1 MTDAASQTQPAAL
14 QTTRQNVA
22 DARRWVIKIGSA
34 VLTDNG
40 QGLSKTFIA
49 QLAQDVVSLRER
61 GCEVI
66 LVSSGAVAAGLA
78 RLGISE
84 RPSAL
89 DELQAAAAVG
99 QSSLVQAYE
108 AAFAPAGFLCA
119 QILLS
124 HDDVKSRDRYLNAR
138 ATLQTLLS
146 QGVIPIVNENDT
158 VVTDEIR
165 FGDNDTL
172 AALVANLID
181 ADALL
186 MLTDQQG
193 LFDAD
198 PRAHADAHL
207 VEETDAHNT
216 ALDAMVSEGS
226 TLGRGGMVSKLRAAR
241 LAARSGTVSIIADG
255 RDPSSVTG
263 ATQGLAVGT
272 LFTTAQQPQPARKQ
286 WLASLLY
293 PRGELVLDDGA
304 CRVITTS
311 GRSLLPV
318 GVKSVSGE
326 FTRGDLV
333 RCVNADGEEIARGLI
348 NYGSEDAQRL
358 LGRSSADIEA
368 VLGFGGDEELIH
380 RDNLITVR

>member
-1 MTDAASQTQPAAL
+1 MSEAASHTQPATIE
-14 QTTRQNVA
+14 TTRQGVA

-40 QGLSKTFIA
+40 QGLSEIFIR
-49 QLAQDVVSLRER
+49 QLAQDVVSLRAR

-108 AAFAPAGFLCA
+108 AAFAPAGVLCA

-146 QGVIPIVNENDT
+146 KGVIPIVNENDT

-198 PRAHADAHL
+198 PRAHSDAKL

-255 RDPSSVTG
+255 QDPGSVSG
-263 ATQGLAVGT
+263 ATQGHAVGT
-272 LFTTAQQPQPARKQ
+272 LFTTAQKPQPARKQ

-318 GVKSVSGE
+318 GVKSASGE

-333 RCVNADGEEIARGLI
+333 RCVNTDGEEIARGLI

-368 VLGFGGDEELIH
+368 ILGFGGEEELIH

>member
-1 MTDAASQTQPAAL
+1 MIEATSQSQQATLEIARL
-14 QTTRQNVA
+14 SVA
-22 DARRWVIKIGSA
+22 NARRWVIKIGSA

-40 QGLSKTFIA
+40 QGLSDSFIQ
-49 QLAQDVVSLRER
+49 QLAKDVVSLRAR

-108 AAFAPAGFLCA
+108 AAFAPAGVLCA

-124 HDDVKSRDRYLNAR
+124 HDDVKSRERYLNAR
-138 ATLQTLLS
+138 ATLQRLLI

-193 LFDAD
+193 LFSAD
-198 PRAHADAHL
+198 PRTHSSATL
-207 VEETDAHNT
+207 VDQTDAHNT

-241 LAARSGTVSIIADG
+241 LAARSGTLSIIADG
-255 RDPSSVTG
+255 RDAVSVSK

-272 LFTTAQQPQPARKQ
+272 LFTTEQEPQPARKQ

-318 GVKSVSGE
+318 GVRSVSGE
-326 FTRGDLV
+326 FARGDLV
-333 RCVNADGEEIARGLI
+333 RCVNSRGDEIARGLI
-348 NYGSEDAQRL
+348 NYGYEDTQKL
-358 LGRSSADIEA
+358 LGRSSADIESI
-368 VLGFGGDEELIH
+368 LGFGGDEELIH

>member
-1 MTDAASQTQPAAL
+1 MTDTASQTQPAAL
-14 QTTRQNVA
+14 QTTRQSVA

-40 QGLSKTFIA
+40 QGLSGTFIA

-198 PRAHADAHL
+198 PRAHLDAKL

-255 RDPSSVTG
+255 RDPRSVSG

-318 GVKSVSGE
+318 GVKSASGE

-333 RCVNADGEEIARGLI
+333 RCVNGDGEEIARGLI

-368 VLGFGGDEELIH
+368 ILGFGGEEELIH

>member
-1 MTDAASQTQPAAL
+1 MIEPDTHNPQTADVDARHS
-14 QTTRQNVA
+14 VA

-40 QGLSKTFIA
+40 QGLSEDFIHR
-49 QLAQDVVSLRER
+49 LAGDVVTLRER

-78 RLGISE
+78 RLGIRE
-84 RPSAL
+84 RPSSL

-108 AAFAPAGFLCA
+108 AAFAPAGYLCA

-138 ATLQTLLS
+138 ATLKILLT

-198 PRAHADAHL
+198 PRTHSEAQL
-207 VEETDAHNT
+207 VSETDAHNM

-226 TLGRGGMVSKLRAAR
+226 ALGRGGMVSKLRAAR

-255 RDPSSVTG
+255 RDALSVG
-263 ATQGLAVGT
+263 KATQGANVGT
-272 LFTTAQQPQPARKQ
+272 LFTTAQRPQPARKQ
-286 WLASLLY
+286 WLASLMH
-293 PRGELVLDDGA
+293 PQGELVLDDGA
-304 CRVITTS
+304 CRVIRTS

-318 GVKSVSGE
+318 GVKSISGE
-326 FTRGDLV
+326 FVRGDLV
-333 RCVNADGEEIARGLI
+333 RCMSSGGEEVARGLI
-348 NYGSEDAQRL
+348 NYSSEDAQKL
-358 LGRSSADIEA
+358 LGRSSTDIETI
-368 VLGFGGDEELIH
+368 LGFGGEEELIH

>member
-1 MTDAASQTQPAAL
+1 MIEPDTHNPQTADVDARHS
-14 QTTRQNVA
+14 VA
-22 DARRWVIKIGSA
+22 DARRWVVKIGSA

-40 QGLSKTFIA
+40 QGLSEDFIHR
-49 QLAQDVVSLRER
+49 LAGDVVTLRER

-78 RLGISE
+78 RLGIRE
-84 RPSAL
+84 RPSSL

-108 AAFAPAGFLCA
+108 AAFAPAGYLCA

-138 ATLQTLLS
+138 ATLKILLT

-198 PRAHADAHL
+198 PRTHSEAQL
-207 VEETDAHNT
+207 VSETDAHNM

-226 TLGRGGMVSKLRAAR
+226 ALRRGGMVSKLRAAR

-255 RDPSSVTG
+255 RDALSVG
-263 ATQGLAVGT
+263 KATQGANVGT
-272 LFTTAQQPQPARKQ
+272 LFTTAQRPQPTRKQ
-286 WLASLLY
+286 WLASLMH
-293 PRGELVLDDGA
+293 PQGELVLDDGA
-304 CRVITTS
+304 CRVIRTS

-318 GVKSVSGE
+318 GVKSISGE
-326 FTRGDLV
+326 FVRGDLV
-333 RCVNADGEEIARGLI
+333 RCMSSGGEEVARGLI
-348 NYGSEDAQRL
+348 NYSSEDAQKL
-358 LGRSSADIEA
+358 LGRSSTDIETI
-368 VLGFGGDEELIH
+368 LGFGGEEELIH

>member
-1 MTDAASQTQPAAL
+1 MTDTASQTQPPAL
-14 QTTRQNVA
+14 QTTRQSVA

-40 QGLSKTFIA
+40 QGLSGTFIA
-49 QLAQDVVSLRER
+49 QLAQDVVSLRAR

-198 PRAHADAHL
+198 PRAHLDAKL

-255 RDPSSVTG
+255 RDPRSVSG

-272 LFTTAQQPQPARKQ
+272 LFTTAQRPQPARKQ

-318 GVKSVSGE
+318 GVKSASGE

-333 RCVNADGEEIARGLI
+333 RCVNGDGEEIARGLI

-368 VLGFGGDEELIH
+368 ILGFGGEEELIH

>member
-1 MTDAASQTQPAAL
+1 
-14 QTTRQNVA
+14 
-22 DARRWVIKIGSA
+22 
-34 VLTDNG
+34 
-40 QGLSKTFIA
+40 
-49 QLAQDVVSLRER
+49 
-61 GCEVI
+61 
-66 LVSSGAVAAGLA
+66 
-78 RLGISE
+78 
-84 RPSAL
+84 
-89 DELQAAAAVG
+89 
-99 QSSLVQAYE
+99 
-108 AAFAPAGFLCA
+108 
-119 QILLS
+119 
-124 HDDVKSRDRYLNAR
+124 
-138 ATLQTLLS
+138 
-146 QGVIPIVNENDT
+146 
-158 VVTDEIR
+158 
-165 FGDNDTL
+165 
-172 AALVANLID
+172 
-181 ADALL
+181 

-198 PRAHADAHL
+198 PRAHLDAKL

-255 RDPSSVTG
+255 RDPRSVSG

-318 GVKSVSGE
+318 GVKSASGE

-333 RCVNADGEEIARGLI
+333 RCVNGDGEEIARGLI

-368 VLGFGGDEELIH
+368 ILGFGGEEELIH

>member
-1 MTDAASQTQPAAL
+1 MSEAASHTPLAAL
-14 QTTRQNVA
+14 ETTRQSVA

-40 QGLSKTFIA
+40 QGLSKTFIV
-49 QLAQDVVSLRER
+49 QLAQDVVSLRAR

-78 RLGISE
+78 RLGISQ

-108 AAFAPAGFLCA
+108 AAFAPAGVLCA

-146 QGVIPIVNENDT
+146 KGVIPIVNENDT

-198 PRAHADAHL
+198 PRVHSDAKL
-207 VEETDAHNT
+207 VEKTDAHNT

-226 TLGRGGMVSKLRAAR
+226 ALGRGGMVSKLRAAR

-255 RDPSSVTG
+255 RDPRSVAG
-263 ATQGLAVGT
+263 ATEGLAVGT
-272 LFTTAQQPQPARKQ
+272 LFTTTQQPQPARKQ

-293 PRGELVLDDGA
+293 PRGELVLDEGA

-318 GVKSVSGE
+318 GVKSASGE

-333 RCVNADGEEIARGLI
+333 RCVNVDGEEIARGLI
-348 NYGSEDAQRL
+348 NYGSEDTQRL

-368 VLGFGGDEELIH
+368 VLGFGGEEELIH